1 MPNPKYAPQKQGNS
15 PEQTVTSYIRP
26 HEAGDIELP
35 KYDPLL
41 ATPPGAM
48 RIEADEFL
56 EDWALRHFTVSVKLH
71 DVGRASDEDIEKRL
85 VLEDLSVVQGILLE
99 VHDFATADERVK
111 SLMRTSAVLQNGV
124 AALYGWLDDVLDAA
138 SRLRVARGKPG
149 FVDSSEEALT
159 AILRNLERVHPDLE
173 LLLRTEVLGV
183 DQDVAR
189 KLALC
194 FRQIGAVVV
203 RVSGRAGSSIP
214 PSV

>member
-1 MPNPKYAPQKQGNS
+1 MPDPKYAPQKQGNS
-15 PEQTVTSYIRP
+15 PEPTVTSYIRP
-26 HEAGDIELP
+26 HETADVDLP
-35 KYDPLL
+35 KYDPFL
-41 ATPPGAM
+41 GASEGSM
-48 RIEADEFL
+48 RVGAEDFL
-56 EDWALRHFTVSVKLH
+56 EDWALRHFMVSVKLH
-71 DVGRASDEDIEKRL
+71 DVGRVSEDDIEKQL

-99 VHDFATADERVK
+99 VHDFATSDERVK
-111 SLMRTSAVLQNGV
+111 ALMRTSTVLQNGV

-173 LLLRTEVLGV
+173 VLLRTEVLGV
-183 DQDVAR
+183 DGDVAR

-214 PSV
+214 PGP